1 MSDPEPASSPVNRAQ
16 TARRSN
22 PIGLAGRGIQTARR
36 GGASSLAIYDNGY
49 DDPPPPYPGSSPY
62 PAPSSQ
68 PTDLGGADVSV
79 RPLGLLNGRYTVRCL
94 APQSAADFKKDS
106 GLIFTLDGNALW
118 GSFEIG
124 SVAGM
129 LRLEER
135 PRLSSLE
142 WVHFDWR
149 PDDYNIVEDGL
160 SANSFIRFLGGGKI
174 EGEFTSWSERYH
186 FEGQR
191 ISGQETRSE
200 ISAFEMREHWDSL
213 I

>member
-1 MSDPEPASSPVNRAQ
+1 MSDPEPISSPVNRAQ

-62 PAPSSQ
+62 LGSSSQ
-68 PTDLGGADVSV
+68 PTDMAGTEVSI
-79 RPLGLLNGRYTVRCL
+79 RPLGLLNGRYTIRCL
-94 APQSAADFKKDS
+94 APQSAVDTKKDS

-118 GSFEIG
+118 GSFEVG
-124 SVAGM
+124 PVAGM

-142 WVHFDWR
+142 WVNFDWR
-149 PDDYNIVEDGL
+149 PDDHIRAEPGL
-160 SANSFIRFLGGGKI
+160 NSDSFIRFLGGGKI
-174 EGEFTSWSERYH
+174 EGEFTSLSEGYR

-213 I
+213 A